1 MSHIPS
7 TGAYVVITPARD
19 EEQFAERTLASMER
33 QTIPPALW
41 VVVDDGSSDRT
52 PEILRQWQQR
62 LPYLRVIRREKRKT
76 RSVGPGVIDAFY
88 AGLEAIELDRYE
100 FLCKLDLD
108 LDIPPRYF
116 ETMIERMHEDPRL
129 GTCSG
134 KAYYPAPGGEL
145 ISEGVGDEM
154 SVGAMKFYR
163 TTCFRQI
170 GGFVREVMWDGID
183 CHRARMLGWKARS
196 WDEPAIRVTHLRPM
210 GSSQTSIWV
219 GRKRHGYGQY
229 FMGTSFSYMTAST
242 IYRLPHPPVILGAL
256 ASWWGFVESALRRR
270 PRLEDPEFRA
280 FLRDYQRRVLR
291 HGKRRT
297 VEEIERERAH
307 LFNPGEPTRWSQQPG
322 AAA

>member
-1 MSHIPS
+1 MSQSP
-7 TGAYVVITPARD
+7 TQGDYVVITPARD

-33 QTIPPALW
+33 QTVPPALW

-52 PEILRQWQQR
+52 PEILRQWQER
-62 LPYLRVIRREKRKT
+62 LPYLRVVRREKRKT

-88 AGLEAIELDRYE
+88 AGLETIELDRYE

-116 ETMIERMHEDPRL
+116 ETMIDRMRQDPRL

-134 KAYYPAPGGEL
+134 KAYYPAPSGEL

-163 TTCFRQI
+163 TACFRQI

-196 WDEPAIRVTHLRPM
+196 WDDPDIRVTHLRPM
-210 GSSQTSIWV
+210 GSSQTSIWA

-229 FMGTSFSYMTAST
+229 FMGTSLLYMTAST
-242 IYRLPHPPVILGAL
+242 IYRLPHPPVVLGAL
-256 ASWWGFVESALRRR
+256 ASWWGFVESSLRGR
-270 PRLEDPEFRA
+270 PRLDDPEFRS
-280 FLRDYQRRVLR
+280 FLRDYQRRALR

-297 VEEIERERAH
+297 VEAIEQERAH
-307 LFNPGEPTRWSQQPG
+307 LFNPGETTRWSEQLG